1 MAYKAPGPRGI
12 AAALPKVTRAVFKR
26 QGFTKS
32 DVLTNWK
39 SIVGDDLARRCCPE
53 KLIWPG
59 RGTDGATLR
68 VRVASGWAPK
78 MQHLEPTLVERINTY
93 FGYRAVARLK
103 LVQGAVRVIEPRA
116 PRRTRALT
124 DAEDT
129 LLEQRLS
136 AIRDPDLA
144 EAMRGLGRQV
154 MAGGADN
161 SGERN

>member
-39 SIVGDDLARRCCPE
+39 SIVGDELATRCCPE
-53 KLIWPG
+53 KLTWPG

-68 VRVASGWAPK
+68 VRVSSGWAPK
-78 MQHLEPTLVERINTY
+78 MQHLEPRLVERINTY

-103 LVQGAVRVIEPRA
+103 LVQGTVRVIEPRA
-116 PRRTRALT
+116 PRQARPLT
-124 DAEDT
+124 DEEADG
-129 LLEQRLS
+129 LEQRLS
-136 AIRDPDLA
+136 AIKDPDLA
-144 EAMRGLGRQV
+144 AAMRGLGRQV
-154 MAGGADN
+154 IAAGTG
-161 SGERN
+161 SGGGQR

>member
-12 AAALPKVTRAVFKR
+12 AATLPKITRAVFKR

-39 SIVGDDLARRCCPE
+39 SIVGGELATRCCPE
-53 KLIWPG
+53 KLTWPG

-78 MQHLEPTLVERINTY
+78 MQHLEPTLNERINTY

-103 LVQGAVRVIEPRA
+103 LVQGKVRVVETRA
-116 PRRTRALT
+116 PRLSRPLT
-124 DAEDT
+124 DEETDR
-129 LLEQRLS
+129 LEQGLS

-154 MAGGADN
+154 MATGSDN
-161 SGERN
+161 SGERS